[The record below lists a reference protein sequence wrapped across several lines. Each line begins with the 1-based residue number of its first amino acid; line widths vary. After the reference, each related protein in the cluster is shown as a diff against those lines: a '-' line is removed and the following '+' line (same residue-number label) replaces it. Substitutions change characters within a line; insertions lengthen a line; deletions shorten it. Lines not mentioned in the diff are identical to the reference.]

1 MSSLEQWEKLLKQQ
15 QIKHKG
21 KNGSHI
27 LRSHT
32 ITCWGVDHRPK
43 QLRNTAILL
52 KRIADGRTII
62 ELCEFH
68 FVKLRGVKSCQ

>member
-1 MSSLEQWEKLLKQQ
+1 MTVRAVGKT
-15 QIKHKG
+15 IKTAANKAQG

-43 QLRNTAILL
+43 LT
-52 KRIADGRTII
+52 T
-62 ELCEFH
+62 
-68 FVKLRGVKSCQ
+68 